1 MTDKQCAIMFF
12 NTMRLA
18 LASLACVFMAASPAL
33 GITLDEAVAM
43 ALDKS
48 ESAGIVSDEAMGMR
62 AGARAGVSGLK
73 PQLGLDA
80 GYYKLGTNADPIPS
94 FPSPDR
100 EYNATLEAAQLLWAG
115 GRIIGGFRLKGN
127 LESRSGVMER
137 IGLSALRY
145 KVASMYYGVLF
156 EKSRVR
162 VHLDRVEQRQQELSD
177 ARALGEAGIASPLD
191 IRQAA
196 LSLSVARDFLLEAEL
211 AYRQALIDFNIELG
225 NVSLEEE
232 GLLQPEGVLGRVHGV
247 MEALSSLAQGLKDEN
262 LPELRMSALASRE
275 AELKHGLAWGKS
287 FPEIW
292 LVGSATTSG
301 QEPSSMDDSWMAGLN
316 IKFDIYDGGLRG
328 AERAGALSEKRRTGR
343 ELERTRKLVSGR
355 VFSMRMRAE
364 TVDER
369 IRLRTEAVE
378 MATGN
383 YEDARAEYRA
393 GLSTL
398 TRLGEFNLALAEA
411 RLGLLGLYL
420 EEHVLMA
427 EAGLLM
433 GKTR

>member
-1 MTDKQCAIMFF
+1 MTDRLLLLMHHKSI
-12 NTMRLA
+12 RLA
-18 LASLACVFMAASPAL
+18 LASLACMFIAASPSMA
-33 GITLDEAVAM
+33 ITLDEAVDM

-48 ESAGIVSDEAMGMR
+48 ESAGIVSDEAMALR
-62 AGARAGVSGLK
+62 AGARAGVSGLL

-80 GYYKLGTNADPIPS
+80 GYYEMGTNADPIPL
-94 FPSPDR
+94 FPTPDR

-115 GRIIGGFRLKGN
+115 GRVIGGFRLKGN
-127 LESRSGVMER
+127 LESQSGVMER

-162 VHLDRVEQRQQELSD
+162 VHKDRVEQRQQELSD

-196 LSLSVARDFLLEAEL
+196 LSLSVARDSLLEVEL

-225 NVSLEEE
+225 NITLDEK
-232 GLLQPEGVLGRVHGV
+232 GLLSPEGELGRAHGIL
-247 MEALSSLAQGLKDEN
+247 EALSSLGQGMKDEN
-262 LPELRMSALASRE
+262 LPELRMSSLASRE
-275 AELKHGLAWGKS
+275 AELKHSLAWGKS
-287 FPEIW
+287 LPELW

-301 QEPSSMDDSWMAGLN
+301 QETSAMDESWMAGLN

-328 AERAGALSEKRRTGR
+328 AERAGALSEKRRAGR

-420 EEHVLMA
+420 EEQVLMS